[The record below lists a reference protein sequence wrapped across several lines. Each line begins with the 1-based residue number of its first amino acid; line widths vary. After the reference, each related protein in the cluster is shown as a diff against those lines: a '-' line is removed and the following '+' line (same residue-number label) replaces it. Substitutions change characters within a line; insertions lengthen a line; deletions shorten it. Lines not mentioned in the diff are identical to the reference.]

1 MTKILNIAMGAAAAA
16 ALLAPVASAEKS
28 GDVSA
33 YIDQVQLGDV
43 WSGLNVEVRE
53 TTKGD
58 LSGTTTSVGN
68 ATAATTRHGNVAF
81 TSSQAT
87 YGASDAET
95 IIDAGRVH
103 GNVYSTT
110 TAYAN
115 TSTANTWTGS
125 TQFTAEQSNAGDVE
139 AFSKATATKF
149 KRGAGTIT
157 GIANVATSSAEFGN
171 VDSYTNQTNTGS
183 SSAKNVVIVDRNT
196 KSIDY
201 SVIAGGNA
209 VTTEGASSDV
219 WGAAVQVQGEHTD
232 VVASS
237 RIKSWESRSDV
248 AATVTAAANSYT
260 LTNYDGNATLGASG
274 SELYQEN
281 GANVE
286 ANNRLVL
293 ESWNGQAFGTSYGV
307 GNSALIHNQGG
318 DTGLFSIQN
327 NFGDV
332 SSDTFLRGNSSHGDT
347 AIIDATAI
355 GNAATASHC
364 THCGD
369 GALTGSA
376 HQTNYGSSYAQSTFI
391 GGSTGTV
398 YGSATAVG
406 NTATFTASGH

>member
-1 MTKILNIAMGAAAAA
+1 MTKKLNILMSAAAAA
-16 ALLAPVASAEKS
+16 ALLAQGASAEKS

-58 LSGTTTSVGN
+58 IAGTTTSVGN
-68 ATAATTRHGNVAF
+68 AAAATTTHGNVAF
-81 TSSQAT
+81 TSSQST

-95 IIDAGRVH
+95 DIDAGRVH
-103 GNVYSTT
+103 GNVYTTT

-125 TQFTAEQSNAGDVE
+125 TQFTAEQNNAGDIE
-139 AFSKATATKF
+139 AFNRVRATKF
-149 KRGAGTIT
+149 KQGAGTVT
-157 GIANVATSSAEFGN
+157 GIANVATSSAEFGD
-171 VDSYTNQTNTGS
+171 VDSYTNQTNNGS
-183 SSAKNVVIVDRNT
+183 SYATNVVVVDRNT
-196 KSIDY
+196 NSLDY

-209 VTTEGASSDV
+209 VTTEGVSSDI

-237 RIKSWESRSDV
+237 RVKSWDSRSDV

-260 LTNYDGNATLGASG
+260 LTNYDGNATLGVDG

-281 GANVE
+281 GAYVE
-286 ANNRLVL
+286 ANNRIVL
-293 ESWNGQAFGTSYGV
+293 ENWNGQAFATSYGV

-318 DTGLFSIQN
+318 NTGLFSNQN

-332 SSDTFLRGNSSHGDT
+332 SSNSFLRGNSQHGDT
-347 AIIDATAI
+347 GIIDATAI
-355 GNAATASHC
+355 GNAATATHC
-364 THCGD
+364 SHCGD
-369 GALTGSA
+369 GALTGSTY
-376 HQTNYGSSYAQSTFI
+376 QTNYGSSYAQSTFR
-391 GGSTGTV
+391 GGTTGAI

-406 NTATFTASGH
+406 NTATFTANGN